1 MTIKVRC
8 FNFLNSILKNMKI
21 YNTQVMKF
29 GLSAVIF
36 FAVAVTNLSAQTN
49 FETPQSAAAALYAAW
64 RTKNKTK
71 ARLAADNVAVDKL
84 LSAKFQPKWKFA
96 GCNDESD
103 TEKGLF
109 QCIYK
114 DASDDLLSVAFD
126 TFKTKRGWRVR
137 SLTFGAEN

>member
-1 MTIKVRC
+1 
-8 FNFLNSILKNMKI
+8 MKI
-21 YNTQVMKF
+21 YRNRVLKF
-29 GLSAVIF
+29 SLSAAVF
-36 FAVAVTNLSAQTN
+36 FAVAVSNLTAQTT
-49 FETPQSAAAALYAAW
+49 FKTPQSAAAALYAAW
-64 RTKNKTK
+64 RTRDKVK
-71 ARLAADNVAVDKL
+71 ARLAADSEAVDKL
-84 LSAKFQPKWKFA
+84 FGAKFQPKWKFA

-114 DASDDLLSVAFD
+114 DSSDDILSVAFD

>member
-1 MTIKVRC
+1 M
-8 FNFLNSILKNMKI
+8 KN
-21 YNTQVMKF
+21 YNNQIVKF
-29 GLSAVIF
+29 SLSAVIF
-36 FAVAVTNLSAQTN
+36 FAVAVSNLAAQTT
-49 FETPQSAAAALYAAW
+49 FKTPQSAAAALYSAW
-64 RTKNKTK
+64 RTKNKEK
-71 ARLAADNVAVDKL
+71 ARCAADNEAVDKL
-84 LSAKFQPKWKFA
+84 FGAKFQPKWKFA

-126 TFKTKRGWRVR
+126 TFKTKRGWRIR